1 MFHVYVKNMY
11 TIPYGYFVFRVR
23 RIVAPGE
30 TGGRRAV
37 CLDIGAFRLYNIPM
51 KTNMKNRMAEPIRG
65 FRLPR
70 YNEIPTVGLY
80 LEQTIKFIN
89 AHLAPLGCM
98 ELTGSMISNYVKKGL
113 IPAPVKKQYFPE
125 QISYLFFVAVA
136 KNLMTM
142 EHIDLL
148 ISVQRNSYTLPVAY
162 DYMCLELENQ
172 LFHRFG
178 LKADLEDIG
187 ITESEEKELLRGLIS
202 AASEVIYLN
211 SYFEQLRRER
221 ME

>member
-1 MFHVYVKNMY
+1 MNTEMKH
-11 TIPYGYFVFRVR
+11 
-23 RIVAPGE
+23 
-30 TGGRRAV
+30 
-37 CLDIGAFRLYNIPM
+37 RL
-51 KTNMKNRMAEPIRG
+51 AEPVRD

-70 YNEIPTVGLY
+70 YSEIPNVGLY
-80 LEQTIKFIN
+80 LEQTTKYIN
-89 AHLAPLGCM
+89 SYLTPLGCP
-98 ELTGSMISNYVKKGL
+98 EVTASMVSNYVKKGL

-136 KNLMTM
+136 KNLMSM

>member
-1 MFHVYVKNMY
+1 MDK
-11 TIPYGYFVFRVR
+11 
-23 RIVAPGE
+23 E
-30 TGGRRAV
+30 
-37 CLDIGAFRLYNIPM
+37 M
-51 KTNMKNRMAEPIRG
+51 KRRMAGSIRG

-98 ELTGSMISNYVKKGL
+98 ELTSSMVSNYVKKGL

-136 KNLMTM
+136 KNLMSM
-142 EHIDLL
+142 EHIQLL
-148 ISVQRNSYTLPVAY
+148 MGVQRKSYTLPVAY

-178 LKADLEDIG
+178 LKDTLEDIG
-187 ITESEEKELLRGLIS
+187 ITESEEKDILRGLIS
-202 AASEVIYLN
+202 SAANVIYLN
-211 SYFEQLRRER
+211 SYFEQLRQE
-221 ME
+221 